1 VKVIDLAPE
10 FSWRLHSSAGVQ
22 SAYQILV
29 ASNQKNIEQNIGNFW
44 NSGEVRSSAS
54 ANVMYEGKTLQANQ
68 KYFWKL
74 RVWDDVNRLSEYSET
89 QAFSVSAADE
99 GIITTLKYLSN

>member
-1 VKVIDLAPE
+1 M
-10 FSWRLHSSAGVQ
+10 
-22 SAYQILV
+22 
-29 ASNQKNIEQNIGNFW
+29 ASNQKSIEQNIGNFW

-99 GIITTLKYLSN
+99 SIITTLKYLSN

>member
-1 VKVIDLAPE
+1 
-10 FSWRLHSSAGVQ
+10 
-22 SAYQILV
+22 
-29 ASNQKNIEQNIGNFW
+29 
-44 NSGEVRSSAS
+44 
-54 ANVMYEGKTLQANQ
+54 MYEGKTLQANQ

-99 GIITTLKYLSN
+99 SIITTLKYLSN